1 MKEGLKLPIELW
13 MNVVPYSL
21 LVGGRVVNCIVSWIG
36 GGLTSEY
43 GINRGLTSLE
53 NLEFVLELI
62 ELVSNGKDDPK
73 STSLKVC
80 VLGRGKGLLSSRL
93 EEKPCCW
100 GLRFCWEVLEIE
112 NSDQSGNWNCWLKRV
127 GALGSQENTSMSW
140 KW

>member
-1 MKEGLKLPIELW
+1 MKEGLKLPIELR

-21 LVGGRVVNCIVSWIG
+21 LVGGRVANCIVSWIG

-62 ELVSNGKDDPK
+62 KLVSNGKDDPK

-93 EEKPCCW
+93 EEKLCC
-100 GLRFCWEVLEIE
+100 
-112 NSDQSGNWNCWLKRV
+112 
-127 GALGSQENTSMSW
+127 
-140 KW
+140 